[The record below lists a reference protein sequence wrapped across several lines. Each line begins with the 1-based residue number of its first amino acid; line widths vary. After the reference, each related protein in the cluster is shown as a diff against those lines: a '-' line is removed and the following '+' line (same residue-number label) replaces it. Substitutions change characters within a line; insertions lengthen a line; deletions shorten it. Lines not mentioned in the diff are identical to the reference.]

1 MWIITVYSKGNHT
14 TMFEFD
20 TEEEAREV
28 FEKLQGCKILTE
40 VVCFNNPCL
49 AITTV

>member
-1 MWIITVYSKGNHT
+1 MWVITVYSKEDYI

-20 TEEEAREV
+20 TEQEAREV

-40 VVCFNNPCL
+40 VVYVNAPCL
-49 AITTV
+49 AVATV